1 MPMRRLGS
9 TLVLA
14 LAVLVLR
21 PTAHEAIAQPS
32 DWYDA
37 QSLLLNLRP
46 EDQRE
51 AARYAPQGIDSI
63 TLYDMAVRLTPNH
76 RFFYLRE
83 DIYYTNTTGQT
94 LSDVVLRVYANAVGE
109 QSRVALLQG
118 RCFGRECTVEEEG
131 RSAIVARLAQ
141 PLRPNERV
149 RIRVRLRGALT
160 HIDPQRTGMMAQAM
174 ESQRNIQSGNIH
186 GDYGLLAE
194 SAGTASLGNF
204 YAMIAARRDNEWV
217 RSNEST
223 MGDLGTGDI
232 SHFRAQIHAA
242 PGSRVAVSGHVESEE
257 TLLGTN
263 GRPPVHRVKTVS
275 GFSRNF
281 AIIISRDLVHEQ
293 RVVNGVTVRSW
304 FLEADRSE
312 GERVMNIAAE
322 ALAIYERR
330 FGRYPYRDL
339 DLVEAPL
346 VGGAGGVE
354 FSGLVTVA
362 KMFYPSGG
370 GMGMG
375 ILGALMGGQGGGMR
389 EAMIEFVTVHEVA
402 HQWWHG
408 LVGSDS
414 RMHPF
419 VDESLAQFSSVQ
431 YMRDRYGDDRAELE
445 ARRQVASNYHMMRMQ
460 GVDDGAVDRPVS
472 DFGHPMAYAGLVYG
486 KGAFAYREVQKAIGD
501 PAFFRAVQRYVR
513 ENRFGVAPP
522 RALFDRFAS
531 GRNRRAVRR
540 IERRWLDGQ
549 HGDEDL
555 GSANTG
561 SLMADW
567 LGGGLG
573 GLGGGGQQGGQGVGG
588 VMDQVFRALGAGG
601 GNGGLNMGGID
612 LNQLLQGL
620 GQGGNNSGG
629 NNNNN
634 GAPANL
640 EGLLRQLRGTR

>member
-1 MPMRRLGS
+1 MRLGLPI
-9 TLVLA
+9 TLA
-14 LAVLVLR
+14 LATVVLR
-21 PTAHEAIAQPS
+21 PTAHEATAQS
-32 DWYDA
+32 TEWYDPTE
-37 QSLLLNLRP
+37 LVENLRP
-46 EDQRE
+46 EDRRQ
-51 AARYAPQGIDSI
+51 ATSYAPHGVEAI
-63 TLYDMAVRLTPNH
+63 TLYDMAVRLTPNQ

-83 DIYYTNTTGQT
+83 DIYFTNTFDTT
-94 LSDVVLRVYANAVGE
+94 LDEVVLRVYANAVGDE
-109 QSRVALLQG
+109 PRVALLRG
-118 RCFGRECTVEEEG
+118 RCFDRECTVEEEG
-131 RSAIVARLAQ
+131 RSTIVARLAE
-141 PLRPNERV
+141 PLRPNQRV

-174 ESQRNIQSGNIH
+174 ESQRNIQSGNMH

-194 SAGTASLGNF
+194 SGGTASLGNF
-204 YAMIAARRDNEWV
+204 YAMIAGRRGGEWV

-242 PGSRVAVSGHVESEE
+242 PGSRVAVSGHVATEE
-257 TLLGTN
+257 TVLGRN
-263 GRPPVHRVKTVS
+263 GRPPVHRVRAVS

-281 AIIISRDLVHEQ
+281 AIIISRDLVSAQ
-293 RVVNGVTVRSW
+293 RVVNDVTVRSW

-312 GERVMNIAAE
+312 GVRILDIASE
-322 ALAIYERR
+322 ALSIYERR

-370 GMGMG
+370 GTGMG
-375 ILGALMGGQGGGMR
+375 ILGALMGGQAGGGMR

-414 RMHPF
+414 RLHPF

-445 ARRQVASNYHMMRMQ
+445 SRRQVASNYHMMRMQ
-460 GVDDGAVDRPVS
+460 GVEDGAVDRPVA

-486 KGAFAYREVQKAIGD
+486 KGAFAYREVQKEIGD
-501 PAFFRAVQRYVR
+501 AAFFRAVQRYVR
-513 ENRFGVAPP
+513 ENRFRVAPP
-522 RALFDRFAS
+522 RALFDRFAT
-531 GRNRRAVRR
+531 GRHRSAVRR
-540 IERRWLDGQ
+540 IERRWLDGR
-549 HGDEDL
+549 HGDDDL
-555 GSANTG
+555 GQANTG
-561 SLMADW
+561 ILMADW

-573 GLGGGGQQGGQGVGG
+573 GGGGGQGMGG
-588 VMDQVFRALGAGG
+588 VLDQVFRALGAGG
-601 GNGGLNMGGID
+601 GTGGLNLGGID

-620 GQGGNNSGG
+620 GGNSGNTGGNGG
-629 NNNNN
+629 
-634 GAPANL
+634 GAPNL
-640 EGLLRQLRGTR
+640 ENLLRQLRGTR

>member
-1 MPMRRLGS
+1 MRRFGLLL
-9 TLVLA
+9 TLA
-14 LAVLVLR
+14 AVVTL
-21 PTAHEAIAQPS
+21 PGPAPEGAAQPTE
-32 DWYDA
+32 WYDA
-37 QSLLLNLRP
+37 SELLENLRP
-46 EDQRE
+46 EDRRQ
-51 AARYAPQGIDSI
+51 ATTYAPHGVDAI
-63 TLYDMAVRLTPNH
+63 TFYDMAVRLTPNH

-83 DIYYTNTTGQT
+83 DIWYTNLTGET
-94 LSDVVLRVYANAVGE
+94 LSEVVLRVYANAVGDE
-109 QSRVALLQG
+109 PRVGLLEG
-118 RCFGRECTVEEEG
+118 RCFDRECTVEEEG
-131 RSAIVARLAQ
+131 RSTITARLAQ

-204 YAMIAARRDNEWV
+204 YAMIAARRNGDWV
-217 RSNEST
+217 RSDAST

-242 PGSRVAVSGHVESEE
+242 PGSRVAVSGHVSTEE
-257 TLLGTN
+257 TRLG
-263 GRPPVHRVKTVS
+263 GRRPVHHVVAVS

-281 AIIISRDLVHEQ
+281 AIIVSNDLVFEE
-293 RVVNGVTVRSW
+293 RAVGDVTVRSW
-304 FLEADRSE
+304 FLQADRSE
-312 GERVMNIAAE
+312 GMRVLDIAAE
-322 ALAIYERR
+322 ALGIYERR

-414 RMHPF
+414 RLHPF

-460 GVDDGAVDRPVS
+460 GVEDGAVDRPVS

-501 PAFFRAVQRYVR
+501 AAFFGAVQRYVR

-522 RALFDRFAS
+522 RALFDRFAT
-531 GRNRRAVRR
+531 GRHRNTVRR
-540 IERRWLDGQ
+540 IERRWLDQ
-549 HGDEDL
+549 RHGDDDL
-555 GSANTG
+555 GTANTG

-573 GLGGGGQQGGQGVGG
+573 GLGGGQGQNGVGG
-588 VMDQVFRALGAGG
+588 VMDQLFRALGAGG
-601 GNGGLNMGGID
+601 GSGGLNLGGID

-620 GQGGNNSGG
+620 GQGGGNNGGNNGGNSGG
-629 NNNNN
+629 N
-634 GAPANL
+634 GSPANL

>member
-1 MPMRRLGS
+1 MRRFGL
-9 TLVLA
+9 LLLLA
-14 LAVLVLR
+14 LATLR
-21 PTAHEAIAQPS
+21 PTTHEAIAQS
-32 DWYDA
+32 TEWYDPNE
-37 QSLLLNLRP
+37 LLENLRA
-46 EDQRE
+46 EDRRQ
-51 AARYAPQGIDSI
+51 ATSYAPHGVEAI

-83 DIYYTNTTGQT
+83 DIYFTNTYGTT
-94 LSDVVLRVYANAVGE
+94 MNEVVLRVYANAVGD
-109 QSRVALLQG
+109 QPRVMLLQG
-118 RCFGRECTVEEEG
+118 RCFDRECNVEEVG
-131 RSAIVARLAQ
+131 RSTIVARLSEPLQ
-141 PLRPNERV
+141 PNQRV

-174 ESQRNIQSGNIH
+174 ESQRNIQSGNMH

-204 YAMIAARRDNEWV
+204 YAMIAARRDGDWV

-242 PGSRVAVSGHVESEE
+242 PGSRVAVSGHVSTEE
-257 TLLGTN
+257 TVLGTN
-263 GRPPVHRVKTVS
+263 GRPPVHRVRAVS

-312 GERVMNIAAE
+312 GERVLDIASQ

-339 DLVEAPL
+339 DLVEAAL

-460 GVDDGAVDRPVS
+460 GVEDAAVDRPVS
-472 DFGHPMAYAGLVYG
+472 EFGHPMAYAGLVYG

-501 PAFFRAVQRYVR
+501 RAFFRAVQRYVR
-513 ENRFGVAPP
+513 ENRFKVAPP

-531 GRNRRAVRR
+531 GRNARSVRR
-540 IERRWLDGQ
+540 IERRWLDQ
-549 HGDEDL
+549 SHGDDDL

-567 LGGGLG
+567 LGGG
-573 GLGGGGQQGGQGVGG
+573 GGGQQGVGG

-601 GNGGLNMGGID
+601 GSGGLNLGGID

-620 GQGGNNSGG
+620 GQQGGNGGNGGNN
-629 NNNNN
+629 
-634 GAPANL
+634 APPNL
-640 EGLLRQLRGTR
+640 EGLLRQLRTTR